1 MGDFEVAI
9 RACAAKTSDREK
21 YLNFTQPYLSFPLV
35 IITQENAPFIGGLKD
50 LNGKRV
56 SIIKRVSTLEWLR
69 RDQIEIIP
77 HFVNTPLD
85 ALKAVSLGHADADIE
100 NLAAASYLFEKE
112 GLANLKVAAPT
123 PYENYKLYMAIRKD
137 WSELVTI
144 INKALDAMTP
154 EEHAAIRNKWLSVR
168 YEYGISSLDVMKW
181 LLVVSIPALIVI
193 LLILFWNR
201 KLNKE
206 VFERKNAEKELKERE
221 YWLSKSQSV
230 AQIGSFTFDVNTGKW
245 TSTNVLDDILG
256 IDGSYDKNTE
266 GWGKTIHPED
276 RKEMLDYFK
285 TILKRIIDFNKEYRI
300 IRRSDKQQRWVQGRG
315 EPILNENGKLQK
327 LIGTIQDI
335 TERKL
340 AEEAVQVAK
349 EQAERANRAK
359 STFLANMSHE
369 LRTPLNAILGFSQ
382 MMVHNQDLTPD
393 QKENIQMIN
402 NSGEHLFNLINDILD
417 MAKIEAGRIILNET
431 DFNLY
436 HLLDDVMVM
445 FKIRTE
451 EKGLKMKFE
460 QEKDVPQY
468 VRTDEAKLRQVLTNL
483 LSNAV
488 KFTQKGSVVLRAA
501 RGTPVPS
508 DPQFVTQLHFEIE
521 DTGPGMAQEELEN
534 IFEAFIQTQTGVDSR
549 EGTGLGLQIS
559 RKFIQL
565 MGGTISVDSKEKAG
579 TVFKFD
585 IQALI
590 REHADAETEEPGSRV
605 IALAPNQEGRPP
617 RYRILVVDDIESNRR
632 VLLKLLSPI
641 GFELRDAR
649 NGEEAIEIWEAWRP
663 HLIWLDIRMPGM
675 DGYEVTRSIREA
687 EGKSQEVDG
696 SGLQTQDSR
705 VKSIIIA
712 ISASVFEDKKTE
724 ALSAGCDDFVAKPF
738 KETEIFEKMQK
749 HLDVRYVREGAGTP
763 EQWAANKT
771 ASAYRFRNA
780 AQDGTSEAI
789 EPEQQILTSGAMKDI
804 PSEWKTKM
812 KRAIQQVDLDQIQ
825 VLIGQIREQDA
836 FFADTIQKR
845 IDQFDYEKVLEVLG

>member
-1 MGDFEVAI
+1 M
-9 RACAAKTSDREK
+9 
-21 YLNFTQPYLSFPLV
+21 
-35 IITQENAPFIGGLKD
+35 
-50 LNGKRV
+50 
-56 SIIKRVSTLEWLR
+56 
-69 RDQIEIIP
+69 
-77 HFVNTPLD
+77 
-85 ALKAVSLGHADADIE
+85 
-100 NLAAASYLFEKE
+100 
-112 GLANLKVAAPT
+112 
-123 PYENYKLYMAIRKD
+123 
-137 WSELVTI
+137 
-144 INKALDAMTP
+144 
-154 EEHAAIRNKWLSVR
+154 
-168 YEYGISSLDVMKW
+168 
-181 LLVVSIPALIVI
+181 
-193 LLILFWNR
+193 
-201 KLNKE
+201 
-206 VFERKNAEKELKERE
+206 
-221 YWLSKSQSV
+221 
-230 AQIGSFTFDVNTGKW
+230 
-245 TSTNVLDDILG
+245 
-256 IDGSYDKNTE
+256 
-266 GWGKTIHPED
+266 
-276 RKEMLDYFK
+276 
-285 TILKRIIDFNKEYRI
+285 
-300 IRRSDKQQRWVQGRG
+300 
-315 EPILNENGKLQK
+315 
-327 LIGTIQDI
+327 
-335 TERKL
+335 
-340 AEEAVQVAK
+340 
-349 EQAERANRAK
+349 
-359 STFLANMSHE
+359 
-369 LRTPLNAILGFSQ
+369 
-382 MMVHNQDLTPD
+382 
-393 QKENIQMIN
+393 
-402 NSGEHLFNLINDILD
+402 
-417 MAKIEAGRIILNET
+417 
-431 DFNLY
+431 
-436 HLLDDVMVM
+436 
-445 FKIRTE
+445 
-451 EKGLKMKFE
+451 
-460 QEKDVPQY
+460 
-468 VRTDEAKLRQVLTNL
+468 
-483 LSNAV
+483 
-488 KFTQKGSVVLRAA
+488 
-501 RGTPVPS
+501 
-508 DPQFVTQLHFEIE
+508 
-521 DTGPGMAQEELEN
+521 EN

-749 HLDVRYVREGAGTP
+749 HLDVRYVREGADTP

-804 PSEWKTKM
+804 SFRMENKDETGNPACGSGSNTGSH
-812 KRAIQQVDLDQIQ
+812 RTNSRTGCIF
-825 VLIGQIREQDA
+825 G
-836 FFADTIQKR
+836 
-845 IDQFDYEKVLEVLG
+845 